1 MLENVNQSKST
12 VCGDQV
18 GRDKY
23 VTYQNMEVKRALAP
37 AISIVENANVTL
49 DDFININADDND
61 TILIKKLKDGGFN
74 SVARNNAKMQKLRTV
89 SAIFTM
95 VKEESGKKIL
105 VDIYCNLISVI
116 NTKYIAFLS
125 DGETLRTSFK
135 EIANDLSDV
144 VNKYKDLISIDEA
157 FLEGLLYVAT
167 SNCALRWL
175 IEEEPDENSNDSEQD
190 K

>member
-1 MLENVNQSKST
+1 MLKDVNQSKST
-12 VCGDQV
+12 VHGDQV

-23 VTYQNMEVKRALAP
+23 ITYQTVEVKKELAP
-37 AISIVENANVTL
+37 VKGIIENTKITL
-49 DDFININADDND
+49 DDFIDIDADDNN
-61 TILIKKLKDGGFN
+61 TVLIKKLKDGGFN

-89 SAIFTM
+89 STIFAI
-95 VKEESGKKIL
+95 VKNESGKKIL
-105 VDIYCNLISVI
+105 TDIYCNLISVI
-116 NTKYIAFLS
+116 NTKYIVFLN

-135 EIANDLSDV
+135 EILNDLSDV
-144 VNKYKDLISIDEA
+144 VNKYRDVIPIDEA

-175 IEEEPDENSNDSEQD
+175 IEEESDENANDS